1 MNAGTKIHHFTVKR
15 VRELPEI
22 QARLWELEHDKNG
35 AQLVWLERADENK
48 TFSIAFKTIP
58 ENDTGVFHIIEH
70 SVLCGSDKYP
80 VKEPFVDLLKSS
92 VQTFLNALTF
102 PDKTVYPVSSRNNR
116 DFLNL
121 IGVYMDAV
129 LRPAI
134 YHKPEIFRQEG
145 WRYELPEDG
154 KPVYQG
160 VVLNEMKGD
169 MTQAYSILFA
179 EISSLLFP
187 DNCYR
192 FNSGGDPAHIPDL
205 SYEEFIASH
214 KRYYHPSNARI
225 SLVGSVELEPVLAL
239 IDSYLNE
246 YERLDVD
253 ASIPMQPPVPHT
265 VRETRYEIG
274 QEEPE
279 NERFIVAG
287 AAACGRF
294 DEQKK
299 NFAAKVLADYL
310 AGDNEG
316 PLKRAILDAGL
327 GQEVEVMLEDGLQ
340 QSVFAWTVFNT
351 GREQEPAI
359 RRTVRD
365 TVEKLA
371 EGGLDRERLE
381 ACVNRFAFGLRD
393 RDGGWAPRS
402 LGEALDILESWLY
415 DGDPA
420 QPLLFDESLNEI
432 SREIGTGYYE
442 ALLRELFLSEE
453 GSVELML
460 VPSKTLGEERRAKE
474 AARIEAESADWTPE
488 RLAELKKQAEA
499 LALWQQTPDSP
510 EARATIPT
518 LKLSDLS
525 ETLEPVSA
533 CVEKEGET
541 TVLRHMLDSGI
552 GYARLHF
559 AASDVSPEELPC
571 LALLGELLSKL
582 PTEKHDSAAL
592 QNRIKQKLGKLSFS
606 ASAQPGA
613 AAETAGVLFSVS
625 ASFLEENSAE
635 AAALIG
641 EILRGTRFADTKIL
655 SDTLKQSAMNGQM
668 MLTARGNLYASLRA
682 SAQLTAQGAARE
694 ALSGFSYLR
703 FLKEHSADG
712 EEALQ
717 ALLEKLRALA
727 VRVFTRE
734 RLTLSLSDKAGE
746 AAQWAELVPAD
757 GVCAPGETAFALLE
771 EKPEGV
777 LIPADV
783 GFAAEAGDMR
793 LYGKRY
799 SGCLP
804 VLANIL
810 NFEYLWGEIRVQG
823 GAYGCG
829 FEARENGELFYY
841 TFRDPQPAHSL
852 GVFDG
857 AAAFIRSF
865 CAQQPDLTRY
875 ILGSVSELDP
885 LRNSEQK
892 ITLAERL
899 YFRGKT
905 QEDLNRA
912 YRELLHTSREDLL
925 AQCELLEDVKEKGK
939 TCVVAGQAQID
950 ACGGQLQEIL
960 KL

>member
-1 MNAGTKIHHFTVKR
+1 MKAGTKIHHFTVKR

-22 QARLWELEHDKNG
+22 KAKLWELEHDKNG
-35 AQLVWLERADENK
+35 AQLVWLDRADENK

-58 ENDTGVFHIIEH
+58 ENHTGVFHIIEH

-92 VQTFLNALTF
+92 VQTFLNAMTY
-102 PDKTVYPVSSRNNR
+102 PDKTVYPVSSRNDK

-121 IGVYMDAV
+121 VGVYMDAV
-129 LRPAI
+129 LHPAI

-145 WRYELPEDG
+145 WRYELSEG
-154 KPVYQG
+154 EKPVYQG
-160 VVLNEMKGD
+160 VVFNEMKGD
-169 MTQAYSILFA
+169 MAQAASILFN
-179 EISSLLFP
+179 ELGGLLFP

-225 SLVGSVELEPVLAL
+225 SLVGSVDLEPTLAL

-253 ASIPMQPPVPHT
+253 APIPMQAPVPHT

-274 QEEPE
+274 PEEPE
-279 NERFIVAG
+279 EERHIVAG
-287 AAACGRF
+287 ATVCGRF

-299 NFAAKVLADYL
+299 TFAVKVLADYL

-327 GQEVEVMLEDGLQ
+327 GQEVDVTVEDGLQ
-340 QSVFAWTVFNT
+340 QNLFVWTVWNT

-359 RRTVRD
+359 RRTVRE
-365 TVEKLA
+365 TAEKLIA
-371 EGGLDRERLE
+371 EGLDRERLE
-381 ACVNRFAFGLRD
+381 ACINRFAFSMRD

-402 LGEALDILESWLY
+402 LGESLSMLDSWLY
-415 DGDPA
+415 GGDPA
-420 QPLLFDESLNEI
+420 RPLLIDESLDALT
-432 SREIGTGYYE
+432 REMDGGYYE
-442 ALLRELFLSEE
+442 ELLRELLLRGE
-453 GSVELML
+453 GSVELLL

-474 AARIEAESADWTPE
+474 AARVEAESAAWTPE
-488 RLAELKKQAEA
+488 RREELKRQAEA

-525 ETLEPVSA
+525 ESLEELPVR
-533 CVEKEGET
+533 VEKTGGT
-541 TVLRHMLDSGI
+541 TVLRHRLDSEI
-552 GYARLHF
+552 AYARLHF
-559 AASDVSPEELPC
+559 SASDVTCGELP
-571 LALLGELLSKL
+571 LLSLLSELLSRL
-582 PTEKHDSAAL
+582 PTGNYGSAAL
-592 QNRIKQKLGKLSFS
+592 QNRIKQKLGKLSFA
-606 ASAQPGA
+606 ASALPGDGPGK
-613 AAETAGVLFSVS
+613 AGVQFSVA
-625 ASFLEENSAE
+625 ASFLEENGAE
-635 AAALIG
+635 ARALIG
-641 EILRGTRFADTKIL
+641 EILNATRFEDTKIL

-668 MLTARGNLYASLRA
+668 ALTARGNLYASLRA

-694 ALSGFSYLR
+694 ALCGFSYLR
-703 FLKEHSADG
+703 FLKEHSTDA
-712 EEALQ
+712 EEALSE
-717 ALLEKLRALA
+717 LMEKLRALA
-727 VRVFTRE
+727 KRVFARE
-734 RLTLSLSDKAGE
+734 RLTLSLSDRAGE
-746 AAQWAELVPAD
+746 AAAWAGLVPSD
-757 GVCAPGETAFALLE
+757 GVPAPAETAFAPLAA
-771 EKPEGV
+771 KPEGI

-783 GFAAEAGDMR
+783 GFAAEAGELR
-793 LYGKRY
+793 LFGKDY
-799 SGCLP
+799 SGSLP

-810 NFEYLWGEIRVQG
+810 NFEYLWSEIRVQG

-829 FEARENGELFYY
+829 FEARESGDLFYY
-841 TFRDPQPAHSL
+841 SYRDPQPARSL
-852 GVFDG
+852 GVYDG

-865 CAQQPDLTRY
+865 CERDPELTRY

-899 YFRGKT
+899 YFCGKT
-905 QEDLNRA
+905 QGDLNRA
-912 YRELLHTSREDLL
+912 YRELLHTSRDDLL
-925 AQCELLEDVKEKGK
+925 ALCGLLDALAENGK

-950 ACGGQLQEIL
+950 ACGGKLEEIL
-960 KL
+960 RL